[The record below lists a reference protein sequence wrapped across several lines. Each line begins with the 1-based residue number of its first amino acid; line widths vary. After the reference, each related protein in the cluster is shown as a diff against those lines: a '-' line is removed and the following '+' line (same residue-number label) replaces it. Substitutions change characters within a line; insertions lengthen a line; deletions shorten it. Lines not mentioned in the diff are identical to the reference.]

1 MAYTPEMQQLY
12 LEVNFSFS
20 SYIFAK
26 KKTKT
31 FSTVVKNNAKA
42 IKCTIHIIYAKILII
57 FTQLCRITIPIK
69 IINIS
74 NISLYL
80 L

>member
-1 MAYTPEMQQLY
+1 MAYTPELQQLY

-26 KKTKT
+26 KTKT
-31 FSTVVKNNAKA
+31 FSTLVEINAKA

-57 FTQLCRITIPIK
+57 FTQFYDPYQNNKYFKYIIVFTIIH
-69 IINIS
+69 
-74 NISLYL
+74 
-80 L
+80 